1 MLVLEEVPC
10 GLTGLIIRGDTRR
23 GLTGLP
29 QQSIFCK
36 GYCLHDI
43 LLGVS
48 VLSRVWLR
56 SDMTG
61 GIFPEGCNLTLCPH
75 RTQHLSGHWLV
86 VSTSAFWF
94 VKNTFR

>member
-10 GLTGLIIRGDTRR
+10 GLIIRDDTRR
-23 GLTGLP
+23 GKDLTGLP

-36 GYCLHDI
+36 GYRLHDI

-48 VLSRVWLR
+48 VLSGVWLR
-56 SDMTG
+56 SDMAG

-75 RTQHLSGHWLV
+75 TCRTQHLSGHWLV
-86 VSTSAFWF
+86 VWC
-94 VKNTFR
+94 